1 MEFWPEF
8 LADSSGREFVAGGV
22 GGIAGVIAGH
32 PLETVRIRLQQP
44 RVLPSAAPTGCI
56 SLLRHIVNTEGPLA
70 LYKGMTS
77 PLSTIAFQNAVAFQ
91 TYAAFSRSLQGSS
104 SVDEPLSLDRVALAG
119 VGAGTLQTLILT
131 PVDLIKIRLQLLTI
145 RVPSRQPVSAPG
157 PVDVMRDILR
167 RDGVRGLYRGLGI
180 TMLRD
185 APSHAVYF
193 GTYEFTREWLHPG
206 CRKNC
211 NESLLTMLHAGG
223 LAGACSWICCYPLDV
238 IKSRLQGQGAEII
251 GGSGSGAPRYN
262 GIIDC
267 LRKSVSEEGI
277 KVLWRGLG
285 TAVARAYLVNGA
297 IFSAYEMTLRFL
309 PPGPPQDLGLK
320 AVDISV

>member
-8 LADSSGREFVAGGV
+8 LADTSGREFIAGGV
-22 GGIAGVIAGH
+22 GGIAGVVAGH
-32 PLETVRIRLQQP
+32 PLDTVRIRLQQP
-44 RVLPSAAPTGCI
+44 RVVPSLAPTTCMG
-56 SLLRHIVNTEGPLA
+56 LLRHIAKTEGPLA

-91 TYAAFSRSLQGSS
+91 TYAAFSRALQGNQTN
-104 SVDEPLSLDRVALAG
+104 EPLSLDKVALAG

-167 RDGVRGLYRGLGI
+167 RDGIRGLYRGLGI
-180 TMLRD
+180 TVLRD

-211 NESLLTMLHAGG
+211 DESLLTMLHAGG
-223 LAGACSWICCYPLDV
+223 LAGAFSWICCYPLDV
-238 IKSRLQGQGAEII
+238 VKSRLQGQGGGI
-251 GGSGSGAPRYN
+251 GGASSSAVPRYN
-262 GIIDC
+262 GIVDC
-267 LRKSVSEEGI
+267 IGKSVREEGF

-297 IFSAYEMTLRFL
+297 IFSAYEMTVRFL
-309 PPGPPQDLGLK
+309 SPGPPNDLGLK
-320 AVDISV
+320 AIDISA